1 MCPPKGRVFGPFWS
15 ENTLFFEG
23 TTGAYMNGHIYMNKN
38 EIEICKFEMYLE
50 YFFVYALTWGGT
62 GGREPG
68 RTGGGRGTG
77 GGRRK
82 GGRRDLYDGGKR
94 ERNSK
99 SQAVFLLLLTPSQRN
114 EPNNI
119 S

>member
-1 MCPPKGRVFGPFWS
+1 MKSSASQSKPFQSRSKG
-15 ENTLFFEG
+15 
-23 TTGAYMNGHIYMNKN
+23 
-38 EIEICKFEMYLE
+38 EIPG
-50 YFFVYALTWGGT
+50 WWGGGGGT

-77 GGRRK
+77 DGRRK

-99 SQAVFLLLLTPSQRN
+99 SQALFFVTAYFQSKKRTQQRFLTS
-114 EPNNI
+114 I
-119 S
+119 

>member
-1 MCPPKGRVFGPFWS
+1 MS
-15 ENTLFFEG
+15 FFLCFVKIDSTEV
-23 TTGAYMNGHIYMNKN
+23 T
-38 EIEICKFEMYLE
+38 ICIKTDVSLKC
-50 YFFVYALTWGGT
+50 GGT

-114 EPNNI
+114 EPNNV